1 VFQLEGDL
9 RRIPLS
15 RGSHIT
21 GFQPLP
27 TGAVEH
33 ESALERDFV
42 TLTSFT
48 DPGATITSQPVTM
61 QFDHQGER
69 RKYTPDFLV
78 RWSDGHGDLVEI
90 KYWAD
95 LREQWPRLRPAF
107 VEARNWARRND
118 ACFIIVTERR
128 IRGQRLKTAK
138 RLLPLRTAQMDP
150 VLAELAVTTATR
162 IASPTFGTLVAAL
175 PASREAAL
183 AVVWR
188 LLARGRLCIDDAAPI
203 TPTSRVWA
211 A

>member
-1 VFQLEGDL
+1 VFQLKGDL
-9 RRIPLS
+9 RRIPLR

-90 KYWAD
+90 SIGRTCASSG
-95 LREQWPRLRPAF
+95 LAFARPSS
-107 VEARNWARRND
+107 RR
-118 ACFIIVTERR
+118 
-128 IRGQRLKTAK
+128 
-138 RLLPLRTAQMDP
+138 
-150 VLAELAVTTATR
+150 ATGR
-162 IASPTFGTLVAAL
+162 AGMMRVSSSSRSVVFAAS
-175 PASREAAL
+175 
-183 AVVWR
+183 
-188 LLARGRLCIDDAAPI
+188 D
-203 TPTSRVWA
+203 
-211 A
+211 